1 MVSAWASRV
10 VFAGLCVLAAFAPLA
25 FGAVETWARAVIL
38 VLTLLLTLVWA
49 GDSIARRELR
59 LRSTA
64 LYLPLAGFLA
74 WAAAQ
79 LVFDRTFYRHATR
92 EELVWAVGLAL
103 VWVLVLNA
111 LNPAELRR
119 FPLFFSV
126 FGFALALFSILQGL
140 AAPHDTIYL
149 FRELSQGPTAYG
161 PFVNKNH
168 YAGYMELLAPL
179 PLALVAFQ
187 GVRRE
192 QRGLFLFMALVMMV
206 SVALS
211 LSRTGLAILGLEV
224 LLLGWMLWRTRRPRW
239 WMAAAAL
246 LPAVVV
252 GTALWLGGTT
262 LVERLSSLLRFPSDT
277 SLTVRLQVAR
287 DTLHM
292 AREHP
297 VWGTGLGAFGAVY
310 PSYKTFEDS
319 LFWDH
324 AHNDLLELTAETGIV
339 GTVFVLLFLAGLPTF
354 GKGIQARGS
363 SPFQRAVLAGTFVGS
378 VGLLLHALL
387 DFHFRIP
394 ATVLTFLILYALG
407 LSVTQTR
414 VPAPRS

>member
-25 FGAVETWARAVIL
+25 FGAVEAWARAAIL
-38 VLTLLLTLVWA
+38 ALTLLLALVWA
-49 GDSIARRELR
+49 GDSIARRKLWLR
-59 LRSTA
+59 PTV

-79 LVFDRTFYRHATR
+79 LMFDRTFYRHATR

-103 VWVLVLNA
+103 VWLLVLNA

-119 FPLFFSV
+119 IPLFLSV
-126 FGFALALFSILQGL
+126 FGFTLALFAILQGL

-179 PLALVAFQ
+179 PLALVAFG

-211 LSRTGLAILGLEV
+211 LSRTGAVILGLEV
-224 LLLGWMLWRTRRPRW
+224 LLLGWLLWGFRRPRS
-239 WMAAAAL
+239 WMAAMALVPVLVVGAAL
-246 LPAVVV
+246 WV
-252 GTALWLGGTT
+252 GGRT
-262 LVERLSSLLRFPSDT
+262 LMERLSSLLRFPTDT

-297 VWGTGLGAFGAVY
+297 VWGTGLATFGAVY
-310 PSYKTFEDS
+310 PRYKTFEDS

-324 AHNDLLELTAETGIV
+324 AHNDLLQLGAETGIV
-339 GTVFVLLFLAGLPTF
+339 GTAFALLFLAGLRTLW
-354 GKGIQARGS
+354 KGVRTGGNS
-363 SPFQRAVLAGTFVGS
+363 HFQRAVLAGAFVGS
-378 VGLLLHALL
+378 VGLLMHALL

-394 ATVLTFLILYALG
+394 ATALTFLILYALG
-407 LSVTQTR
+407 LAVAHSSVSAR
-414 VPAPRS
+414 PS